1 MNYRHAFHAGNFADL
16 HKHTIL
22 LAILSA
28 LQAESD
34 ALAVIDT
41 HAGAGAYDLSG
52 EMARRSGEAQ
62 AGIFRLKAA
71 SDAPAVFGPLLAAVL
86 KINSGQEGD
95 LYPGSPLL
103 IARAL
108 RKTDRYA
115 GCELRPDDM
124 SLLAKTLAPYA
135 NAQALEADGYATA
148 AGQAGRGG
156 RAFVLIDP
164 PFERPDDY
172 ARIVETTRAVLKR
185 APDAVLAIW
194 LPLKDLETF
203 DAFLR
208 AMETVTP
215 NSVGGGLLVAE
226 LRLRPLTDPMK
237 MNGSAMVMV
246 GAPTGVEAAAAE
258 AGDWI
263 AARLGEPGGRSRVW
277 RA

>member
-16 HKHTIL
+16 HKHAIV
-22 LAILSA
+22 LAMLSA
-28 LQAESD
+28 LQGDSD
-34 ALAVIDT
+34 AVSVIDT
-41 HAGAGAYDLSG
+41 HAGAGGYDLSG

-71 SDAPAVFGPLLAAVL
+71 DDAPAVFGPLLKAVAEMNGG
-86 KINSGQEGD
+86 KDGD

-103 IARAL
+103 TARAL

-115 GCELRPDDM
+115 GCELRPDDAQ
-124 SLLAKTLAPYA
+124 LLRKTLSPYA

-148 AGQAGRGG
+148 GAQAGKGG
-156 RAFVLIDP
+156 RAFVVIDP

-172 ARIVETTRAVLKR
+172 RQIAQTTAAVLKR
-185 APDAVLAIW
+185 APDAALAIW
-194 LPLKDLETF
+194 LPIKDLETF

-208 AMETVTP
+208 AMETVTAD
-215 NSVGGGLLVAE
+215 LLVAE

-237 MNGSAMVMV
+237 MNGCAMVMI
-246 GAPTGVEAAAAE
+246 GAPAAIDGAASE

-263 AARLGEPGGRSRVW
+263 AARLGDKGGRSRVW
-277 RA
+277 RT

>member
-16 HKHTIL
+16 HKHAIL
-22 LAILSA
+22 LAMLAA
-28 LQAESD
+28 LQDEAE

-52 EMARRSGEAQ
+52 EMGRRSGEAQ

-71 SDAPAVFGPLLAAVL
+71 VDAPEVFAPLLKAVEAL
-86 KINSGQEGD
+86 NGGEAGE

-103 IARAL
+103 IGAHL
-108 RKTDRYA
+108 RKGDRYT
-115 GCELRPDDM
+115 GCELRPDDAE
-124 SLLAKTLAPYA
+124 LARRTLATMPA
-135 NAQALEADGYATA
+135 CKISQADGFETA
-148 AGQAGRGG
+148 AAQAGRGG
-156 RAFVLIDP
+156 RAFVVIDP

-172 ARIVETTRAVLKR
+172 ARIVGTTRAVLAR
-185 APDAVLAIW
+185 APDAALAIW
-194 LPLKDLETF
+194 LPIKDLETF

-208 AMETVTP
+208 AMESVTKD
-215 NSVGGGLLVAE
+215 LLVAE

-246 GAPTGVEAAAAE
+246 GAPVGVEAAAVE

-277 RA
+277 RT

>member
-16 HKHTIL
+16 HKHAIL
-22 LAILSA
+22 LAMLSA
-28 LQAESD
+28 LQRESQ
-34 ALAVIDT
+34 ALTVIDT
-41 HAGAGAYDLSG
+41 HAGAGGYDLAG

-71 SDAPAVFGPLLAAVL
+71 ADAPAVFKPLLDAVSL
-86 KINSGQEGD
+86 MNGGKGGD
-95 LYPGSPLL
+95 LYPGSPRL

-108 RKTDRYA
+108 RNGDRYV
-115 GCELRPDDM
+115 GCELRDDDAD
-124 SLLAKTLAPYA
+124 LLRKTLGSYV
-135 NAQALEADGYATA
+135 NTRALQADGFDTA
-148 AGQAGRGG
+148 AKDAGKSG
-156 RAFVLIDP
+156 RAFIVIDP

-172 ARIVETTRAVLKR
+172 DRIVATTRAVLAR
-185 APDAVLAIW
+185 TPDAALAIW
-194 LPLKDLETF
+194 LPIKDLETF

-208 AMETVTP
+208 TMETVT
-215 NSVGGGLLVAE
+215 NDLLVAE

-237 MNGSAMVMV
+237 MNGCAMVMV
-246 GAPTGVEAAAAE
+246 GAPGPVDDAAVA

>member
-22 LAILSA
+22 LAMLSA
-28 LQAESD
+28 LQEQSG
-34 ALAVIDT
+34 ALSVIDT

-62 AGIFRLKAA
+62 AGVFRLEAA
-71 SDAPAVFGPLLAAVL
+71 TDAPAVFGPLLAAVL
-86 KINSGQEGD
+86 KINSGQAGD

-103 IARAL
+103 MARAL
-108 RKTDRYA
+108 RKADRYA
-115 GCELRPDDM
+115 GCELRPDDAV
-124 SLLAKTLAPYA
+124 LLSKTLAPYA
-135 NAQALEADGYATA
+135 NAQALEADGFATA
-148 AGQAGRGG
+148 AAQAGRGG
-156 RAFVLIDP
+156 RAFVIIDP

-172 ARIVETTRAVLKR
+172 ARIAETTRAVLKR
-185 APDAVLAIW
+185 APDAALAIW

-203 DAFLR
+203 DAFIR
-208 AMETVTP
+208 AMETVTK
-215 NSVGGGLLVAE
+215 GLLVAE
-226 LRLRPLTDPMK
+226 LRLRPLIDPMK

-246 GAPTGVEAAAAE
+246 GAPASVEAAAAE

-263 AARLGEPGGRSRVW
+263 AARLGEAGGRSRVW

>member
-16 HKHTIL
+16 HKHAIL
-22 LAILSA
+22 LAMLSA
-28 LQAESD
+28 LQDESR
-34 ALAVIDT
+34 ALSVIDT

-62 AGIFRLKAA
+62 AGVFRLRAA
-71 SDAPAVFGPLLAAVL
+71 NDAPPVFGPLLAAVL
-86 KINSGQEGD
+86 KINSGQAGD

-108 RKTDRYA
+108 RQGDRYA
-115 GCELRPDDM
+115 GCELRPDDGL
-124 SLLAKTLAPYA
+124 LLAKTLAPYA
-135 NAQALEADGYATA
+135 NAQALEADGFATA
-148 AGQAGRGG
+148 SAQAGRGG

-172 ARIVETTRAVLKR
+172 SRIAETTRAVLKR
-185 APDAVLAIW
+185 APDAALAIW
-194 LPLKDLETF
+194 LPIKDLETF
-203 DAFLR
+203 DAFIR
-208 AMETVTP
+208 AMETVTKD
-215 NSVGGGLLVAE
+215 LLVAE

-237 MNGSAMVMV
+237 MNGSAMVMI
-246 GAPTGVEAAAAE
+246 GAPASVEAAAVE

-263 AARLGEPGGRSRVW
+263 AARLGETGGRSRVW

>member
-28 LQAESD
+28 LQGESE

-62 AGIFRLKAA
+62 AGIFQLKAA
-71 SDAPAVFGPLLAAVL
+71 ADAPAVFGPLLQAVL
-86 KINSGQEGD
+86 KINSGQPGD

-108 RKTDRYA
+108 RKGDRYA
-115 GCELRPDDM
+115 GCELRPDDAI
-124 SLLAKTLAPYA
+124 LLSKTLAPYA
-135 NAQALEADGYATA
+135 NAKALEADGFSTA
-148 AGQAGRGG
+148 AVQAGRGG

-172 ARIVETTRAVLKR
+172 ARIAETSRAVLKR
-185 APDAVLAIW
+185 ASDAVLAIW

-208 AMETVTP
+208 AMETVT
-215 NSVGGGLLVAE
+215 GDLLVAE

-237 MNGSAMVMV
+237 MNGSAMVMI
-246 GAPTGVEAAAAE
+246 GAPASVDTAAVE
-258 AGDWI
+258 AGDWL
-263 AARLGEPGGRSRVW
+263 ASRLGEPGGRSRVW

>member
-22 LAILSA
+22 LAMLSA
-28 LQAESD
+28 LQGESE

-41 HAGAGAYDLSG
+41 HAGAGAYDLAG

-108 RKTDRYA
+108 RKADRYA

-124 SLLAKTLAPYA
+124 TLLSKTLAPYA
-135 NAQALEADGYATA
+135 NAKALQADGFATA
-148 AGQAGRGG
+148 AAQAGRGG
-156 RAFVLIDP
+156 RAFVVIDP

-172 ARIVETTRAVLKR
+172 ARIAETTRAVLKR
-185 APDAVLAIW
+185 APDAALAIW
-194 LPLKDLETF
+194 LPIKDLETF

-208 AMETVTP
+208 TMETVTK
-215 NSVGGGLLVAE
+215 NLLVAE
-226 LRLRPLTDPMK
+226 LRLRPLIDPMK

-246 GAPTGVEAAAAE
+246 GAPASVEAAAVE

-263 AARLGEPGGRSRVW
+263 AARLGEAGGRSRVW
-277 RA
+277 RT